1 MIGLRSG
8 NLRKWLQGLSVSS
21 SLGAGPK
28 YHFLN
33 LYSLIVRRESQ
44 FILISPKIKVT
55 CIL

>member
-1 MIGLRSG
+1 
-8 NLRKWLQGLSVSS
+8 LQGLSVSS